1 MGSSK
6 DCARA
11 RHRCHGSHFDVLGAT
26 GRFGRFVKMRL
37 TQRCAVRECD
47 TVRILEP
54 NHRAQAQIAQRSGFV
69 RARPQPLSGCY
80 CEVTSVRLWAV
91 AQIVTARAPKQCY
104 QLLYVYPR
112 DGVRGYL
119 HVAPFVSRLHI
130 HTSSLSANPISAQR
144 SETLEAVMGAAL
156 SLHSSGSS
164 ESGSTPI
171 QSSTRPPSPHSRS
184 GHG

>member
-1 MGSSK
+1 MA
-6 DCARA
+6 DYR
-11 RHRCHGSHFDVLGAT
+11 
-26 GRFGRFVKMRL
+26 
-37 TQRCAVRECD
+37 
-47 TVRILEP
+47 
-54 NHRAQAQIAQRSGFV
+54 V
-69 RARPQPLSGCY
+69 RADTGLTYTAPARTVS
-80 CEVTSVRLWAV
+80 LWAV

-144 SETLEAVMGAAL
+144 TETLESVMGAAL
-156 SLHSSGSS
+156 SLHGSGSS

-171 QSSTRPPSPHSRS
+171 QSSDMLGVLRTVVEAQAAF
-184 GHG
+184 GVGVLKQETEKFVTTL